1 MNAVELLIIVIFKL
15 PFYSM
20 QSITTVHDIVAI
32 YVVAIFILNY
42 DIIIKIIIYVISS
55 IILL

>member
-32 YVVAIFILNY
+32 YVIAIFILNY
-42 DIIIKIIIYVISS
+42 DIII
-55 IILL
+55 ILCDF